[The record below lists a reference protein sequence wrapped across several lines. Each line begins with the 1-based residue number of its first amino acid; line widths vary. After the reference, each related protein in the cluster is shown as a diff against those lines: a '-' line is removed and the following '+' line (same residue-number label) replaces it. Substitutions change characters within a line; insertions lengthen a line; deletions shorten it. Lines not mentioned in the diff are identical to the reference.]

1 MVGRMHGHY
10 TCDYFYYITT
20 GGADK
25 TGWAWYKRKD
35 GIKQKIFYSNEL
47 LPSVKSGDKKTRVN
61 FPGAGINTLKWRCI
75 VMYSLFE
82 TSNN

>member
-1 MVGRMHGHY
+1 MLAILVTIFIISCQAGQ
-10 TCDYFYYITT
+10 INP
-20 GGADK
+20 
-25 TGWAWYKRKD
+25 GWAWYKRKD

-47 LPSVKSGDKKTRVN
+47 LPSVKNGDKKTRVN
-61 FPGAGINTLKWRCI
+61 FPEAGINALKWRCI

>member
-1 MVGRMHGHY
+1 MIGWMHGRY
-10 TCDYFYYITT
+10 TCDCFSISRQA
-20 GGADK
+20 GQINP
-25 TGWAWYKRKD
+25 GWAWYKRKD

-61 FPGAGINTLKWRCI
+61 FPEAGINALKWRCI